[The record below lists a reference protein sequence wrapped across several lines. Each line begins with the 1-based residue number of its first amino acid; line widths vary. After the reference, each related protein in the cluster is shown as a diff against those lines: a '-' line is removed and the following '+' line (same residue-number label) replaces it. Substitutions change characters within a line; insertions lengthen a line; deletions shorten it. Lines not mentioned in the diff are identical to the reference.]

1 MIVVKQTKVIKVA
14 VLDGER
20 PDITVITGPETLVSL
35 VKDWISRCWHQNPDL
50 RPTFTGI
57 PHRNCQFFLIFLVKY
72 L

>member
-1 MIVVKQTKVIKVA
+1 MIVVKQTKVVKVA

-35 VKDWISRCWHQNPDL
+35 VKDWISRCWHQDPDL
-50 RPTFTGI
+50 RPTFTGTRD
-57 PHRNCQFFLIFLVKY
+57 RNCQFFLIFLGEC